1 MTSRL
6 QAETAEAERLRA
18 LVDFKILDTGPDEAF
33 DEITRL
39 AVLHFGMPIALV
51 SLIDSER
58 QWFKS
63 RVGLD
68 ASETPRDI
76 AFCNIAIQSDSVMV
90 VEDASQDLRFADN
103 PLVAGGPLIRFYAGA
118 PLLTEDGRA
127 IGTLCVI
134 DREPH
139 QFTEAQKATLAVL
152 SRQVVAQMELRKR
165 NMVLSQSLEAMAVEN
180 ARQELIRRQGE
191 ANLALL
197 AGLAKQVPGALYQFQ
212 SCPDGR
218 TFFPYASEGIQEIY
232 EVTPEQVRLDGA
244 LAFQRL
250 HPDDLAAVAA
260 SIGQSAETLQPWHC
274 EYRVVLP
281 QQGLRW
287 RLGSANPQKMDDGSV
302 LWHGFIMDITDR
314 KHLEQQLVF
323 KDRFMEL
330 LVNNIPGLVAYWSG
344 ELRCSFAN
352 QAFLDWFGKSPAEMH
367 NIRMQDLLG
376 EALFK
381 QNESMVM
388 EALQGKPAQ
397 FERTLLKPSGEYGH
411 TLAHYIPDWDN
422 GRVRGFFAIVA
433 DVTDLKKTQDR
444 LEELNASLVERT
456 QQAESANAAKSSFLA
471 SMSHEIRTPMNAILG
486 MLELMGN
493 TRLTDKQRDYADKA
507 GGAARALLGI
517 LNDILDFSKV
527 EAGKLTMDVRPF
539 RVDSLVQDLSVIMM
553 ANIGP
558 KNVKIR
564 FTVDSDV
571 PPCLV
576 GDDMRLRQILINL
589 GGNAVKFTEQGE
601 IYVRIRAVERT
612 ALGCLLEFSVR
623 DSGIGIAPEN
633 QILIFSGFS
642 QAETS
647 TTRRFGG
654 TGLGLAISQRLVSLM
669 GGELKLESILGEG
682 STFYFQ
688 ISMPIAQDFAVEPVS
703 AGRSARAISRRL
715 PGMRILV
722 VEDNRLNQQVA
733 QELLQAEGAV
743 VTLADNGALGV
754 RAVAHADPA
763 FDVVLM
769 DVQMPVMDGYA
780 ATRVIRQEL
789 GLTVLPIIAMT
800 ANAMASDL
808 EESSAAGM
816 NAHVSKPFDL
826 AHLIETILHH
836 TGFKSTTQS
845 APAAAGPLQ
854 ALDRAAEAGIARSQ
868 DDTIDVQGA
877 LQRIGG
883 NTPLLARILQ
893 DFRQQLPQTLSG
905 LEAHLQQDEIGL
917 ARRLVH
923 TLKGVAGTVGAN
935 RLSRAAAQ
943 LEEELAK
950 SPASPQRL
958 ALIAALV
965 DNVHTLTPLLVG
977 LIDHLQ
983 VPESNELAGSV
994 ADAPNWHQALGDF
1007 CRMLSTSDFAAMEA
1021 YAQLRQQFGSRF
1033 QSLFL
1038 ALDGLMPN
1046 LEFDKALLVCQ
1057 EFEKQPIAGS

>member
-6 QAETAEAERLRA
+6 QTENAEAVRLQA
-18 LVDFKILDTGPDEAF
+18 LIDFQILDTGPEEAF

-39 AVLHFGMPIALV
+39 AVVHFGMPIALV

-68 ASETPRDI
+68 ASQTPRDI

-90 VEDASQDLRFADN
+90 VEDAAQDLRFADN
-103 PLVAGGPLIRFYAGA
+103 PLVVDGPHIRFYAGA
-118 PLLTEDGRA
+118 PLLTGAGRA

-152 SRQVVAQMELRKR
+152 ARQVVAQMELRKR
-165 NMVLSQSLEAMAVEN
+165 NMVLSQSLDALAAEN
-180 ARQELIRRQGE
+180 ARQELIRHQGE

-197 AGLAKQVPGALYQFQ
+197 DGLAKQVPGALYQFQ
-212 SCPDGR
+212 SWPDGR

-244 LAFQRL
+244 LVFQRV
-250 HPDDLAAVAA
+250 HPDDLKAVAE

-281 QQGLRW
+281 RQGLRW
-287 RLGSANPQKMDDGSV
+287 RLGSANPQKLDDGSV
-302 LWHGFIMDITDR
+302 LWHGFITDITDR
-314 KHLEQQLVF
+314 KHLEQQLAT

-330 LVNNIPGLVAYWSG
+330 LVNNIPGLVAYWSND
-344 ELRCSFAN
+344 LRCSFAN
-352 QAFLDWFGKSPAEMH
+352 QAFLDWFGKSPAEMD
-367 NIRMQDLLG
+367 NIRMQDLQG
-376 EALFK
+376 EVLFK
-381 QNESMVM
+381 KNEPMIQD
-388 EALQGKPAQ
+388 ALQGKQ
-397 FERTLLKPSGEYGH
+397 VRFERTLLKPSGEYGH
-411 TLAHYIPDWDN
+411 TLAQYVPDWDD
-422 GRVRGFFAIVA
+422 GRVRGFFAIVT
-433 DVTDLKKTQDR
+433 DVTDLKKAQDR

-493 TRLTDKQRDYADKA
+493 TSLTDKQRDYADKA

-558 KNVKIR
+558 KNVKIH
-564 FTVDSDV
+564 FTVEPGV

-601 IYVRIRAVERT
+601 VHVRIREVQRT
-612 ALGCLLEFSVR
+612 AQNCLLEFSVR

-669 GGELKLESILGEG
+669 GGELKLKSVLGEG

-688 ISMPIAQDFAVEPVS
+688 IELPVAQDFAAAPVL
-703 AGRSARAISRRL
+703 AGRSARATSRRL

-743 VTLADNGALGV
+743 VKLADNGALGV
-754 RAVAHADPA
+754 RAVADADPA

-789 GLTVLPIIAMT
+789 GLTALPIIAMT

-808 EESSAAGM
+808 EESSTAGM

-826 AHLIETILHH
+826 TRLIATILHY
-836 TGFKSTTQS
+836 TGFKSTAPS
-845 APAAAGPLQ
+845 APAAAGQLPLMRN
-854 ALDRAAEAGIARSQ
+854 AVEGSIAQSQ
-868 DDTIDVQGA
+868 NDAMDVQGA

-883 NTPLLARILQ
+883 DIALFTRILQ
-893 DFRQQLPQTLSG
+893 DFLQQLPQTLSE
-905 LEAHLQQDEIGL
+905 LEVHLQQDEIGL
-917 ARRLVH
+917 ARRLMH

-943 LEEELAK
+943 LEQELAG
-950 SPASPQRL
+950 PEASPQRL
-958 ALIAALV
+958 ALLASLV
-965 DNVHTLTPLLVG
+965 DNVHTLTPLLVS
-977 LIDHLQ
+977 LIDRLN
-983 VPESNELAGSV
+983 VPELNEGAGPGAS
-994 ADAPNWHQALGDF
+994 APNWNQAFGDF
-1007 CRMLSTSDFAAMEA
+1007 CRLLSFSDFAAMEA
-1021 YAQLRQQFGSRF
+1021 YAQLRRQFGGRF
-1033 QSLFL
+1033 QSLFR

-1046 LEFDKALLVCQ
+1046 LEFDKALRVCQ
-1057 EFEKQPIAGS
+1057 EFEKQPMAGS